1 METGKTKPNVS
12 RMLRSTST
20 ALSPGKKIAIGP
32 QSKADPSDSPATS
45 GQPSIQ
51 LKRGEQGIESI
62 EVVCACGERI
72 TIRCE
77 YVQ

>member
-1 METGKTKPNVS
+1 METAKNKSGGS
-12 RMLRSTST
+12 RMLRSNST
-20 ALSPGKKIAIGP
+20 ALSPGKKITIGP
-32 QSKADPSDSPATS
+32 QSNSGSTDSPAYP

-51 LKRGEQGIESI
+51 LKRGDQGIDSI